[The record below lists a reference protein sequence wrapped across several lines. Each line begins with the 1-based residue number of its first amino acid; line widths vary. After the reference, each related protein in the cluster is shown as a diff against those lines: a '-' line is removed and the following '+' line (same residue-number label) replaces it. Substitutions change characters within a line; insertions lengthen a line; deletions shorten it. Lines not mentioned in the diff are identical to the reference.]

1 VSRTALAVVWLLL
14 LALAPARA
22 QHAPQLAGRA
32 CDLCHVPHDATAGP
46 HNLKADEL
54 QVWGPGGGDLG
65 VASRSCMRCH
75 AQAGMRARQP
85 EISASVAAG
94 VTRGTYL
101 GYDLSDDHPVGAT
114 VLGLGRRAE
123 AGSGRS
129 ALGMSAASGGRRLT
143 LAGRREAESQGI
155 ECSRCH
161 DPHDPQ
167 GPLPAPEREAALCAG
182 CHDMVG
188 GTAQRH
194 AGVSCTAC
202 HRLHG
207 GEPGTLLRVQ
217 GGDVGCATCHD
228 RGATLPTD
236 ARVRSGVRPA
246 AGHRPGDPRARS
258 GRCTDCHT
266 VHG

>member
-1 VSRTALAVVWLLL
+1 MSRAALAVASLLMVVGV
-14 LALAPARA
+14 PAEA
-22 QHAPQLAGRA
+22 QHAPQLVDRA
-32 CDLCHVPHDATAGP
+32 CDLCHASHEAATGP
-46 HNLKADEL
+46 YNLKATDL

-94 VTRGTYL
+94 LTRGTYL

-114 VLGLGRRAE
+114 VLGFSRRAE
-123 AGSGRS
+123 LGMGRS
-129 ALGMSAASGGRRLT
+129 ALRGSAAPGGRRLT
-143 LAGRREAESQGI
+143 PAGRREAEQQGI

-161 DPHDPQ
+161 DPHDQQ
-167 GPLPAPEREAALCAG
+167 GPLPGPEREATLCAS
-182 CHDMVG
+182 CHDVVG
-188 GTAQRH
+188 GAAQQH
-194 AGVSCTAC
+194 AGVACSGC

-217 GGDVGCATCHD
+217 GGDVACATCHD
-228 RGATLPTD
+228 RGAARPSD
-236 ARVRSGVRPA
+236 ARVRAGVQLAP
-246 AGHRPGDPRARS
+246 GHRPGDPRARS

-266 VHG
+266 VHK